1 MWYCRI
7 WHVILIERLA
17 WKNVTPSYWG
27 AYWVKMIRKKK
38 KYEVA
43 NLIFMRFSFQ
53 KLNISRWDRW
63 DYNPQAPLLIL
74 MDGWRWSYC
83 SFIIMMSGESQPDWP
98 HPPLDHWALS
108 TVCSRLHHISLPP
121 SSNLAICARQAD
133 HLTTNAT
140 ATGPSPSNVK
150 PGWNVA
156 LTT

>member
-53 KLNISRWDRW
+53 KLNISRWGQMRLQ
-63 DYNPQAPLLIL
+63 PSGSPFHI
-74 MDGWRWSYC
+74 DGWV
-83 SFIIMMSGESQPDWP
+83 M
-98 HPPLDHWALS
+98 LVLL
-108 TVCSRLHHISLPP
+108 LHHNDEWRIPARLAPPSSWPLGSVHCLFPSPSHLPP
-121 SSNLAICARQAD
+121 SFLKSCYLREAGRPPNDQCHGNRAI
-133 HLTTNAT
+133 
-140 ATGPSPSNVK
+140 S
-150 PGWNVA
+150 
-156 LTT
+156 

>member
-53 KLNISRWDRW
+53 KLNISRWGQTRLQ
-63 DYNPQAPLLIL
+63 PPGSPPRI
-74 MDGWRWSYC
+74 DGWA
-83 SFIIMMSGESQPDWP
+83 M
-98 HPPLDHWALS
+98 LVLLL
-108 TVCSRLHHISLPP
+108 LHHNDEWRIPARLAPPSSWPLGSVHCLFPSPSHLPP
-121 SSNLAICARQAD
+121 SFLQSRYLREAGRPPNDQCHGNRAI
-133 HLTTNAT
+133 
-140 ATGPSPSNVK
+140 S
-150 PGWNVA
+150 
-156 LTT
+156 